1 MLKQTQEL
9 NGGCSFVIPV
19 HNEEATIRTLFDQIS
34 KVILQENIPSYEVI
48 FIDDGSNDGS
58 WLQIQ
63 DLVSCNPRIVKGI
76 KFRRNFGKSAALWAG
91 FRYSSGDIVFTLDA
105 DLQDDPEEIPKFLYK
120 LEMGFDLVS
129 GWRQKRNDPLSKK
142 LPSKLFNKVT
152 STLTGIHLHDFN
164 CGFKVYRRKVLDSIQ
179 LYGELHRY
187 TPVLAHELG
196 FKVGEVVIEHHSRKH
211 GFSKY
216 SWERYT
222 RGFIDL
228 LTVIA
233 TTRYIQK
240 PGHLFGHL
248 GLFSGFIGVLILA
261 YMTILW
267 FLGSRPIG
275 TRPLFFFGIMS
286 IILSVQLISLGILAE
301 LIARSRTEP
310 DYIDKQICEII
321 DEHNG
326 NHKSTQKF
334 RG

>member
-1 MLKQTQEL
+1 MFKQTQKL
-9 NGGCSFVIPV
+9 NCGCSFVIPV
-19 HNEEATIRTLFDQIS
+19 HNEEATLKTLFDKIS
-34 KVILQENIPSYEVI
+34 TVVLQENIASYEVI
-48 FIDDGSNDGS
+48 FIDDGSNDNS

-63 DLVSCNPRIVKGI
+63 DLVSSYPQIVKGL

-105 DLQDDPEEIPKFLYK
+105 DLQDDPTEIPKFLYK

-129 GWRQKRNDPLSKK
+129 GWRQKRNDPPSKK
-142 LPSKLFNKVT
+142 LPSKLFNAVT
-152 STLTGIHLHDFN
+152 SNLTGIKLHDFN

-196 FKVGEVVIEHHSRKH
+196 FKVGEVVVEHHPRKH

-216 SWERYT
+216 SWERYS

-248 GLFSGFIGVLILA
+248 GLFSGFIGVVILA

-267 FLGSRPIG
+267 FVGSRPVG
-275 TRPLFFFGIMS
+275 TRPLFFVGIMS
-286 IILSVQLISLGILAE
+286 VILSVQLISLGILAE
-301 LIARSRTEP
+301 LIARNKTEP
-310 DYIDKQICEII
+310 DYIDKQICEIAG
-321 DEHNG
+321 EQNG
-326 NHKSTQKF
+326 TYKSTQKS